1 MIRLLRRLAATIVR
15 LGFAMGRRTRLRRR
29 VVLATN
35 RADRLSGNLAAIRD
49 ELAAAHPEI
58 PIVILAR
65 RGTPGWR
72 GNLRGLLDL
81 AIAGW
86 HLATARLFVIDDHY
100 FPMYVVPR
108 RPATRYVQ
116 VWHACGAFKKFGYS
130 LADKSFGADGASLAA
145 VPMHTNYDL
154 CLVSAMR
161 FAPFYAEAFR
171 APIDRFSSA
180 YGIPR
185 TDVLTDPARRP
196 AIEAAIRERYR
207 IPAGL
212 RVVLYAP
219 TFRGERTTDARFPGG
234 LDLAELR
241 AALGVDHVLL
251 VRAHPFV
258 LLGGVPRHAE
268 LDGFAIDVSDY
279 PELNELMLVS
289 DVLVTDYS
297 SAIYEFALLSRPIA
311 FFMPDRAAYDE
322 ERGFYLDLSRDLPG
336 PAFETTAEL
345 GAFLRAGFFDLER
358 VRQFAA
364 ESFDV
369 ADGQATQRFVEEVVL
384 YALA

>member
-1 MIRLLRRLAATIVR
+1 MNRLLRRTAATIVR
-15 LGFAMGRRTRLRRR
+15 LGFAVGRRMPLRRK

-49 ELAAAHPEI
+49 ALALDHPDL
-58 PIVILAR
+58 PVVILAHR
-65 RGTPGWR
+65 ARSGWL
-72 GNLRGLLDL
+72 GSLRGLVDL

-86 HLATARLFVIDDHY
+86 QLATARLFVIDDHY
-100 FPMYVVPR
+100 FPMYAVGR
-108 RPATRYVQ
+108 RPGTRYVQ
-116 VWHACGAFKKFGYS
+116 AWHACGAFKKFGYS
-130 LADKSFGADGASLAA
+130 LGDKSFGADEASLAT

-154 CLVSAMR
+154 SLVSAAR

-171 APIDRFSSA
+171 EPLDRFSAA

-185 TDVLTDPARRP
+185 TDVLLDPARRP
-196 AIEAAIRERYR
+196 ELEASIRARYG
-207 IPAGL
+207 IPTG
-212 RVVLYAP
+212 RRTILYAP

-234 LDLAELR
+234 LDLAELQ
-241 AALGVDHVLL
+241 ATLGDDHVLL

-258 LLGGVPRHAE
+258 AGGGLAHRSE
-268 LDGFAIDVSDY
+268 LDGFAIDVSDH

-297 SAIYEFALLSRPIA
+297 SAIYEFALLGRPIA
-311 FFMPDRAAYDE
+311 FFMPDRAAYDT
-322 ERGFYLDLSRDLPG
+322 ERGFYLDPARDLPG

-345 GAFLRAGFFDLER
+345 ATFLRAGRVDLER
-358 VRQFAA
+358 VRAFAA

-369 ADGQATQRFVEEVVL
+369 ADGHATQRFVDEVVGP
-384 YALA
+384 ALR